1 MNGRSVTAMLLA
13 LVLPGAGHF
22 YLGRARRAAAFFA
35 IVVLMF
41 VYGLL
46 LDGGLYTLAET
57 HGSLLRVF
65 ATAGSMGSGALYWV
79 ARGIGPQ
86 GAITSNTFEY
96 GRAFTLTAG
105 LMNLLLVIDCFDIA
119 AGRKR

>member
-1 MNGRSVTAMLLA
+1 MNGRSLTAMLLA

-22 YLGRARRAAAFFA
+22 YLGRSRRAIAFFS
-35 IVVLMF
+35 IVVVVFL
-41 VYGLL
+41 YGLL

-57 HGSLLRVF
+57 HGSLLRVL
-65 ATAGSMGSGALYWV
+65 ATVGSMGSGILYW
-79 ARGIGPQ
+79 AAKAAGPQ
-86 GAITSNTFEY
+86 GVVTSETFEY
-96 GRAFTLTAG
+96 GLAFTLTAG